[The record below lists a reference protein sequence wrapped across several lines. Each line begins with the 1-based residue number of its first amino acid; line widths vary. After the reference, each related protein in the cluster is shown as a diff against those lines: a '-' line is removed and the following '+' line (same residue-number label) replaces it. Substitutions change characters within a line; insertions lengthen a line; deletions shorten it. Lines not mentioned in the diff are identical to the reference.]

1 MWDPALC
8 YHSSE
13 SIRADMPLNKPAHKK
28 ATYEDLLAVPENLV
42 AEILSGEL
50 HTHPRPGPRHSL
62 ASTLL
67 TAVIA
72 GHFDRT
78 SNDGPGGWWILDE
91 PECHLD
97 SDVAVPDIAGWRQT
111 TMPELPETAH
121 IEIRPDWVCEVL
133 SPSTAQ
139 IDGVIKREIYASHGV
154 HNYWLVDPLE
164 RMLEAFTL
172 SNGQW
177 VLSAAIRDNDKAI
190 VPPFEKMPFDL
201 GRLWA

>member
-1 MWDPALC
+1 MLC
-8 YHSSE
+8 YHPLDPKSP
-13 SIRADMPLNKPAHKK
+13 DTPLNKPAQKK

-42 AEILSGEL
+42 AEILSGDL

-67 TAVIA
+67 TTVIA

-78 SNDGPGGWWILDE
+78 SISGPGGWWILDE

-97 SDVAVPDIAGWRQT
+97 SDVVVPDIAGWRQT

-121 IEIRPDWVCEVL
+121 IEICLDWVCEVL

-139 IDGVIKREIYASHGV
+139 TDRVIKREIYASHGV
-154 HNYWLVDPLE
+154 HDYWLVNPVE
-164 RMLEAFTL
+164 RMAFAQKEAQRLGHYLE
-172 SNGQW
+172 
-177 VLSAAIRDNDKAI
+177 
-190 VPPFEKMPFDL
+190 
-201 GRLWA
+201 